1 MFDLEQ
7 KVRVP
12 SEDFES
18 KIIKRKFDNGK
29 FFYQLSNEKWYEE
42 KDIEIAN
49 SPTLKKVLD
58 FVLQK
63 GIKNETIL
71 VELNKMIISIY
82 DGGVKARIEH
92 NKHQYNLL
100 NPKTPL
106 KYREIFKKYKEF
118 INNFDENKDVNL
130 VRYIFAVFEEVKE
143 LIICI
148 DGSIIHRYRPKEK
161 EEN

>member
-18 KIIKRKFDNGK
+18 KVIRKKFENGK
-29 FFYQLSNEKWYEE
+29 YFYQLTNEQWYEE
-42 KDIEIAN
+42 KDIEIAT
-49 SPTLKKVLD
+49 SKTLKKVLD
-58 FVLQK
+58 YVLQN
-63 GIKNETIL
+63 GITNETIL
-71 VELNKMIISIY
+71 VELNKMIICIY
-82 DGGVKARIEH
+82 DGGVKAKLEH

-118 INNFDENKDVNL
+118 QNNYEDNKDANL

-143 LIICI
+143 IIMCI
-148 DGSIIHRYRPKEK
+148 DGDIIHRYRPKEK
-161 EEN
+161 EE

>member
-12 SEDFES
+12 KEDFHS
-18 KIIKRKFDNGK
+18 KIIRKKFDNGK
-29 FFYQLSNEKWYEE
+29 FFYQLGNEKWYEE
-42 KDIEIAN
+42 KDIEVDT

-58 FVLQK
+58 YVLQN
-63 GIKNETIL
+63 GIRNETIL

-82 DGGVKARIEH
+82 DNGVKARLEH
-92 NKHQYNLL
+92 NRHLYNLL

-118 INNFDENKDVNL
+118 INNFDENKDANL

-148 DGSIIHRYRPKEK
+148 DGDIIHRYRPKEK
-161 EEN
+161 EE